1 MQSLERPDSDMMT
14 RRVSNPERVRVA
26 FVIHCLDT
34 GGAERQLLQL
44 ISHLDR
50 DIFEPLLIAGRPSG
64 ERGATYEAD
73 VTLSDASTSSLLSP
87 LLFGRR
93 IGKLAKTL
101 SIFKPHILHAF
112 LPERTLFMSA
122 AAEVF
127 HPVPVLIANR
137 RSSVSVYRTKRWKT
151 FAERLAMTR
160 VDAMLTISKALR
172 EEVVNLDGFK
182 KNVETIHIGVDT
194 ELFHP
199 GARSE
204 LRREMGWRSENIV
217 AGMVANFRP
226 CKRHADF
233 VTAAQILHQ
242 LHPEMR
248 FVLMGNDRGT
258 LEGVKQQIQ
267 ALGLERVC
275 RIISGSLKPELVYAA
290 LDLYVCSSESE
301 GFGNAVL
308 EAMACAKPVIATG
321 VGGILEAIDSEVEG
335 ILIAPRNPGAIVAA
349 AERFIGNPSLGV
361 RMGAAARA
369 RVLARHSIAAMVR
382 AHESFYIRTLQHLA
396 PKSVYLPGIV
406 DAHETRS

>member
-1 MQSLERPDSDMMT
+1 MQALEQPDSDIMT
-14 RRVSNPERVRVA
+14 RGVSSPERIRVA

-50 DIFEPLLIAGRPSG
+50 DIFEPLLIAGRPSE
-64 ERGATYEAD
+64 ERGTTHQAD
-73 VTLSDASTSSLLSP
+73 VILSGASKSSLLSP
-87 LLFGRR
+87 FLFGRR
-93 IGKLAKTL
+93 IGKLTGTL
-101 SIFKPHILHAF
+101 RSFKPHILHAF

-151 FAERLAMTR
+151 VAERLAMTR
-160 VDAMLTISKALR
+160 VDAMLTISEALR
-172 EEVVNLDGFK
+172 EEVVNLDGFR
-182 KNVETIHIGVDT
+182 NVETIHIGVDT

-204 LRREMGWRSENIV
+204 LRREMGWKSENVV

-226 CKRHADF
+226 CKRHEDF
-233 VTAAQILHQ
+233 VTAAHILHQ

-258 LEGVKQQIQ
+258 LEEVQRQIQ
-267 ALGLERVC
+267 ALGLESVC
-275 RIISGSLKPELVYAA
+275 KIISGSLKPELVYPA
-290 LDLYVCSSESE
+290 LDLYICSSESE

-308 EAMACAKPVIATG
+308 EAMACARPVIATG
-321 VGGILEAIDSEVEG
+321 VGGILEAIDHEVEG
-335 ILIAPRNPGAIVAA
+335 ILIPPRNPGAIAAA
-349 AERFIGNPSLGV
+349 AERFIGNPELGR
-361 RMGAAARA
+361 RMGTAARA

-382 AHESFYIRTLQHLA
+382 AHESFYIRTLQHLD
-396 PKSVYLPGIV
+396 PNSVYLPGIL
-406 DAHETRS
+406 DAHETR